1 MIIRVKVQAHSTQEK
16 IEEIAQDEYK
26 VWVTAAPADGEANK
40 ALIEVLAEHFNIAP
54 SLIKITS
61 GNKSSRKLVELDM
74 DAPIQLDN
82 EDAEDDKDD
91 DDTAG

>member
-16 IEEIAQDEYK
+16 IEEMGQDEYK

-54 SLIKITS
+54 SLIRIIS
-61 GNKSSRKLVELDM
+61 GNKSSRKLVELDI
-74 DAPIQLDN
+74 DAPIQMDDN
-82 EDAEDDKDD
+82 D
-91 DDTAG
+91 DDTAE